1 MIPRG
6 GLTTAPHLESKHM
19 SHQWLYKDSIEN
31 GVMVLLEDV
40 EKYQKDGYVYPEDL
54 GKEVA
59 EESDDDSLESMSK
72 EDLKTYALAQFGVT
86 LNKQKSH
93 ANLIK
98 EIEALEDN

>member
-40 EKYQKDGYVYPEDL
+40 EKYQKEGYVYPEEL
-54 GKEVA
+54 GRKVD
-59 EESDDDSLESMSK
+59 EESDESDLNDMSK
-72 EDLKTYALAQFGVT
+72 SDLEIYAREQFDVE
-86 LNKQKSH
+86 LDRRKSK